1 MKTVSVRKVSTI
13 LFWML
18 MVTAAASLWLTVR
31 GNPRGA
37 LRTAAFIVPF
47 VLLSSWVQSRFKGPR
62 RWPATIVIYSALL
75 AMGAGSIVVWDLEL
89 FRRGFGVQ
97 SMLVEGVVAG
107 AIFLVSVGAFAWSL
121 LRLLR
126 RSDKLPA

>member
-1 MKTVSVRKVSTI
+1 MRKVSTV

-18 MVTAAASLWLTVR
+18 MLTAVVSLWLTVR

-37 LRTAAFIVPF
+37 LRTAAFVVPF
-47 VLLSSWVQSRFKGPR
+47 VLLSSWLQSRFKGPR
-62 RWPATIVIYSALL
+62 KWPVTIMIYSALF

-89 FRRGFGVQ
+89 FRRGLQMQ
-97 SMLVEGVVAG
+97 STLVEGVVAG

-126 RSDKLPA
+126 RGDKLPA